1 MTTKYK
7 NLVLEKIEESTTIT
21 DKVLSKKLTS
31 DGYVI
36 SEGFF
41 NQILLDLEIMGL
53 ITVSWITKDTRRIE
67 IVSNQEEE
75 DEIEESFQA
84 IEENAME
91 IFSSE
96 KIKDQIISSL
106 TERLSEKKGEEEDP
120 NLAPIFDQLAQLLR
134 NSLVKHQFN

>member
-1 MTTKYK
+1 MTTKY
-7 NLVLEKIEESTTIT
+7 NSLVLEKIKESTTIT

-75 DEIEESFQA
+75 DEIENSNKKMIEKDYESSF
-84 IEENAME
+84 
-91 IFSSE
+91 
-96 KIKDQIISSL
+96 
-106 TERLSEKKGEEEDP
+106 P
-120 NLAPIFDQLAQLLR
+120 NG
-134 NSLVKHQFN
+134 K

>member
-7 NLVLEKIEESTTIT
+7 NLVLEKIKESTNIT

-75 DEIEESFQA
+75 DEIENSNKKMMEKDYKSSFPNM
-84 IEENAME
+84 ENNT
-91 IFSSE
+91 S
-96 KIKDQIISSL
+96 
-106 TERLSEKKGEEEDP
+106 
-120 NLAPIFDQLAQLLR
+120 
-134 NSLVKHQFN
+134 

>member
-41 NQILLDLEIMGL
+41 NKILLDLEIMGL

-75 DEIEESFQA
+75 DEIENSNKKMIEKDYESSF
-84 IEENAME
+84 
-91 IFSSE
+91 
-96 KIKDQIISSL
+96 
-106 TERLSEKKGEEEDP
+106 P
-120 NLAPIFDQLAQLLR
+120 NMKNDT
-134 NSLVKHQFN
+134 S

>member
-1 MTTKYK
+1 MTIKYK
-7 NLVLEKIEESTTIT
+7 NLVLDKIKESTTIT

-41 NQILLDLEIMGL
+41 NKILLDLEIMGL

-75 DEIEESFQA
+75 DEIENSNKKMIEKDYESSFPNM
-84 IEENAME
+84 ENDT
-91 IFSSE
+91 S
-96 KIKDQIISSL
+96 
-106 TERLSEKKGEEEDP
+106 
-120 NLAPIFDQLAQLLR
+120 
-134 NSLVKHQFN
+134 

>member
-7 NLVLEKIEESTTIT
+7 NLVLEKIKESTNIT

-67 IVSNQEEE
+67 IVSSQEEE
-75 DEIEESFQA
+75 DEIENSNKKMIEKDYESSF
-84 IEENAME
+84 
-91 IFSSE
+91 
-96 KIKDQIISSL
+96 
-106 TERLSEKKGEEEDP
+106 P
-120 NLAPIFDQLAQLLR
+120 NG
-134 NSLVKHQFN
+134 K

>member
-7 NLVLEKIEESTTIT
+7 NLVLEKIKESNTIT
-21 DKVLSKKLTS
+21 DKTLSKKLVS
-31 DGYVI
+31 DEYVI

-75 DEIEESFQA
+75 DEIENSNKKMIEKDYESSF
-84 IEENAME
+84 
-91 IFSSE
+91 
-96 KIKDQIISSL
+96 
-106 TERLSEKKGEEEDP
+106 P
-120 NLAPIFDQLAQLLR
+120 NG
-134 NSLVKHQFN
+134 K

>member
-1 MTTKYK
+1 MTIKYK

-41 NQILLDLEIMGL
+41 NKILLDLEIMGL

-75 DEIEESFQA
+75 DEIENSNKKMIEKDYESSFPNM
-84 IEENAME
+84 ENDT
-91 IFSSE
+91 S
-96 KIKDQIISSL
+96 
-106 TERLSEKKGEEEDP
+106 
-120 NLAPIFDQLAQLLR
+120 
-134 NSLVKHQFN
+134 

>member
-7 NLVLEKIEESTTIT
+7 NLVLEKIKESTTIT

-31 DGYVI
+31 DGYII

-41 NQILLDLEIMGL
+41 NKILLDLEIMGL

-75 DEIEESFQA
+75 DEIENSNKKMIEKDYESSF
-84 IEENAME
+84 
-91 IFSSE
+91 
-96 KIKDQIISSL
+96 
-106 TERLSEKKGEEEDP
+106 P
-120 NLAPIFDQLAQLLR
+120 NG
-134 NSLVKHQFN
+134 K

>member
-1 MTTKYK
+1 MTIKYK
-7 NLVLEKIEESTTIT
+7 NLVLEKIKESTTIT
-21 DKVLSKKLTS
+21 DKVLYKKLTS

-75 DEIEESFQA
+75 DEIENSNKKMIEKDYESSFPNM
-84 IEENAME
+84 ENDT
-91 IFSSE
+91 S
-96 KIKDQIISSL
+96 
-106 TERLSEKKGEEEDP
+106 
-120 NLAPIFDQLAQLLR
+120 
-134 NSLVKHQFN
+134 

>member
-7 NLVLEKIEESTTIT
+7 SLVLEKIKESTTTT

-41 NQILLDLEIMGL
+41 NKILLDLEIMGL

-75 DEIEESFQA
+75 DEIENSNKKMIEKDYESSF
-84 IEENAME
+84 
-91 IFSSE
+91 
-96 KIKDQIISSL
+96 
-106 TERLSEKKGEEEDP
+106 P
-120 NLAPIFDQLAQLLR
+120 NG
-134 NSLVKHQFN
+134 K

>member
-7 NLVLEKIEESTTIT
+7 SLVLEKIKESTNIT

-31 DGYVI
+31 DGYII

-41 NQILLDLEIMGL
+41 NKILLDLEIMGL

-75 DEIEESFQA
+75 DEIENSNKKMIEKDYESSFPNM
-84 IEENAME
+84 ENDT
-91 IFSSE
+91 S
-96 KIKDQIISSL
+96 
-106 TERLSEKKGEEEDP
+106 
-120 NLAPIFDQLAQLLR
+120 
-134 NSLVKHQFN
+134 

>member
-1 MTTKYK
+1 MTGVQTCALPIY
-7 NLVLEKIEESTTIT
+7 IT

-75 DEIEESFQA
+75 DEIENSNKKMIEKDYESSFPNM
-84 IEENAME
+84 ENDT
-91 IFSSE
+91 S
-96 KIKDQIISSL
+96 
-106 TERLSEKKGEEEDP
+106 
-120 NLAPIFDQLAQLLR
+120 
-134 NSLVKHQFN
+134 

>member
-7 NLVLEKIEESTTIT
+7 NLVLEKIKESTTIT

-31 DGYVI
+31 DGYII

-41 NQILLDLEIMGL
+41 NKTLLDLEIMGL

-75 DEIEESFQA
+75 DEIENSNKKMIEKDYESSF
-84 IEENAME
+84 
-91 IFSSE
+91 
-96 KIKDQIISSL
+96 
-106 TERLSEKKGEEEDP
+106 P
-120 NLAPIFDQLAQLLR
+120 NG
-134 NSLVKHQFN
+134 K

>member
-7 NLVLEKIEESTTIT
+7 SLVLEKIEESTTTT

-41 NQILLDLEIMGL
+41 NKILLDLEIMGL

-75 DEIEESFQA
+75 DKIENSNKKMIEKDYESSFPNM
-84 IEENAME
+84 ENDT
-91 IFSSE
+91 S
-96 KIKDQIISSL
+96 
-106 TERLSEKKGEEEDP
+106 
-120 NLAPIFDQLAQLLR
+120 
-134 NSLVKHQFN
+134 

>member
-7 NLVLEKIEESTTIT
+7 NLVLEKIKESTTIT

-41 NQILLDLEIMGL
+41 NQVLLDLEIMGL

-75 DEIEESFQA
+75 DEVENSNKKMIEKDYESSF
-84 IEENAME
+84 
-91 IFSSE
+91 
-96 KIKDQIISSL
+96 
-106 TERLSEKKGEEEDP
+106 P
-120 NLAPIFDQLAQLLR
+120 NG
-134 NSLVKHQFN
+134 K

>member
-7 NLVLEKIEESTTIT
+7 NLVLEKIKESTNIT

-67 IVSNQEEE
+67 IVVNQEEE
-75 DEIEESFQA
+75 DEVENSNKKMIEKDYESSF
-84 IEENAME
+84 
-91 IFSSE
+91 
-96 KIKDQIISSL
+96 
-106 TERLSEKKGEEEDP
+106 P
-120 NLAPIFDQLAQLLR
+120 NG
-134 NSLVKHQFN
+134 K

>member
-7 NLVLEKIEESTTIT
+7 NLVLEKIKESTSIT

-31 DGYVI
+31 DGHVI

-41 NQILLDLEIMGL
+41 NQVLLDLEIMGL

-75 DEIEESFQA
+75 DEVENSNKKMIEKDYESSF
-84 IEENAME
+84 
-91 IFSSE
+91 
-96 KIKDQIISSL
+96 
-106 TERLSEKKGEEEDP
+106 P
-120 NLAPIFDQLAQLLR
+120 NG
-134 NSLVKHQFN
+134 K

>member
-7 NLVLEKIEESTTIT
+7 NLVLEKIKESTTIT
-21 DKVLSKKLTS
+21 DKILSKKLTS

-41 NQILLDLEIMGL
+41 NQLLLDLEIMGL

-75 DEIEESFQA
+75 DEVENSNKKMMEKDYESSFPKV
-84 IEENAME
+84 ENDT
-91 IFSSE
+91 S
-96 KIKDQIISSL
+96 
-106 TERLSEKKGEEEDP
+106 
-120 NLAPIFDQLAQLLR
+120 
-134 NSLVKHQFN
+134 